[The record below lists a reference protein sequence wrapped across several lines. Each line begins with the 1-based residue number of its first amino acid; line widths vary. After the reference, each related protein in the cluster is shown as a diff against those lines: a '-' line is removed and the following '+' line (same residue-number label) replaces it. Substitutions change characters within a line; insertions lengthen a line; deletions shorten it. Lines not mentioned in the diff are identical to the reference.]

1 MVQTL
6 ALSVCECQAG
16 NRASHAQQPQG
27 GTGVMPQNPENSMDK
42 IKSIGLFGKYQD
54 HSVAGH
60 ILHLAEFLRSRKFHI
75 LFDQHAADLIGKP
88 GTPARSRE
96 VIGKEI
102 DLAIIV
108 GGDGTLLNVARD
120 LAPHR
125 VPIIGVNLGRLGFL
139 TDIPAEHMI
148 TEIGKILDGDY
159 QTESRLLLYAEIMR
173 KGRIVHAAK
182 AFNDVIVSKGD
193 LARLIEFETYL
204 DGEFVNS
211 SRADGVI
218 VASPTGSTAYALSS
232 GGPILHPSLEAI
244 ALVPI
249 CPHTLSNRPIV
260 VSSDSIIEIVITGVA
275 EQRAHVTFDGQ
286 ATFSLE
292 DNDRVYVRRAE
303 TSVQL
308 MHPSGRSHFEVL
320 RIKLHWG
327 RKL

>member
-1 MVQTL
+1 M
-6 ALSVCECQAG
+6 E
-16 NRASHAQQPQG
+16 
-27 GTGVMPQNPENSMDK
+27 K
-42 IKSIGLFGKYQD
+42 IKTIGLFGKYQD
-54 HSVAGH
+54 QTVAEH
-60 ILHLAEFLRSRKFHI
+60 ILRLAEFLRSRKFSI
-75 LFDQHAADLIGKP
+75 LFDQHAADLIGKQA
-88 GTPARSRE
+88 TPARARE
-96 VIGKEI
+96 AIGKEI

-120 LAPHR
+120 LAGHR

-139 TDIPAEHMI
+139 TDIAAEHMLV
-148 TEIGKILDGDY
+148 EIGKILDGDY
-159 QTESRLLLYAEIMR
+159 QTESRLLLHAEIMR
-173 KGRIVHAAK
+173 KGRIVHTAK

-218 VASPTGSTAYALSS
+218 IASPTGSTAYALSS

-286 ATFSLE
+286 TTLSLE

-303 TSVQL
+303 TDVQL

>member
-1 MVQTL
+1 M
-6 ALSVCECQAG
+6 EK
-16 NRASHAQQPQG
+16 
-27 GTGVMPQNPENSMDK
+27 K
-42 IKSIGLFGKYQD
+42 IKTVGLFGKYQD
-54 HSVAGH
+54 PTVAEH
-60 ILHLAEFLRSRKFHI
+60 ILKLAEFLRQRRLNI
-75 LFDQHAADLIGKP
+75 LLDEHTAEHLGKVPGPVRTRAEIGKDIEL
-88 GTPARSRE
+88 GI
-96 VIGKEI
+96 V
-102 DLAIIV
+102 V

-139 TDIPAEHMI
+139 TDIQADTMT

-159 QTESRLLLYAEIMR
+159 QTESRMLLYAEIMR
-173 KGRIVHAAK
+173 KGRIVHTAS
-182 AFNDVIVSKGD
+182 AFNDVVVTKGE

-211 SRADGVI
+211 TRGDGVI

-232 GGPILHPSLEAI
+232 GGPILTPTLEAI

-260 VSSDSIIEIVITGVA
+260 VSSDSIVEILITGVA
-275 EQRAHVTFDGQ
+275 NQRAHVTFDGQ
-286 ATFSLE
+286 STFSLE

-303 TSVQL
+303 TDVEL
-308 MHPSGRSHFEVL
+308 IHPSGRSHFDVL

-327 RKL
+327 RKF